1 VRQNVANV
9 KTEKSPAG
17 SRNRLTAPRIRVFQR
32 RILDHYRSRGRRLP
46 WRATRNPW
54 HILVSEVMLQ
64 QTQVERVMPKY
75 RDFLARFPDPAALA
89 AAPLAQVLAAWS
101 GLGYNRRA
109 LALKRC
115 AETLQREIRGR
126 VPRAHEQL
134 VRLPGVGP
142 YTASAVCVFAFNQ
155 PRLFIETN
163 IRTVYIHSFFA
174 GAGPVS
180 DRDILP
186 LLEQTLPVRDPR
198 TWYNALMDYGAM
210 LKQRLENP
218 SRRSSHYVR
227 QSPFK
232 GSDRE
237 IRGRVLRMLLGHA
250 PCTAATLVRLT
261 GGDPGRVR
269 LQIDRLMAEGFI
281 TRHGR
286 MLRPA

>member
-1 VRQNVANV
+1 M

-17 SRNRLTAPRIRVFQR
+17 SCNRLTAPRIRAFQR
-32 RILDHYRSRGRRLP
+32 RILDHYRHNGRRLP

-64 QTQVERVMPKY
+64 QTQVERVIPKY
-75 RDFLARFPDPAALA
+75 RAFLARFPDPAALA

-115 AETLQREIRGR
+115 AETLLREFQER
-126 VPRAHEQL
+126 VPRAYEQL
-134 VRLPGVGP
+134 VRLPGIGP
-142 YTASAVCVFAFNQ
+142 YTAAAVCVFAFNQ

-163 IRTVYIHSFFA
+163 IRAVYIHYFFP
-174 GAGPVS
+174 GAGQVS

-186 LLEQTLPVRDPR
+186 LLAQTLYVNDPR
-198 TWYNALMDYGAM
+198 LWYNALMDYGAM
-210 LKQRLENP
+210 LKQRMENP
-218 SRRSSHYVR
+218 SRRSVQYVR

-237 IRGRVLRMLLGHA
+237 IRGKVLRMMLEHA
-250 PCTAATLVRLT
+250 PCTAAKLVRRT
-261 GGDPGRVR
+261 GGDPDRVR
-269 LQIDRLMAEGFI
+269 LQIDRLIGEGFI
-281 TRHGR
+281 TRRGR